1 MAEFQEDTIAAVAT
15 AMAPSG
21 IGIVRISG
29 QDAFAVA
36 DRIYRGKKEKK
47 LKEQKANTIHYGWIE
62 ENGQTLDE
70 VLVMLMKAPHSYTG
84 EDTVEIDCHGGILA
98 VRRVLEAVCR
108 NGARPAEPGEFTKR
122 AFLNGRIDMSQAEA
136 VMDLIQAK
144 NEYALKNSFRQ
155 LQGSVKKKIQDIRE
169 KLLYEIAFIESAL
182 DDPEHTDLTGYPEK
196 LGKIVMEQ
204 KAGIE
209 KLIAASGE
217 GRLLQEGIKTV
228 ILGRPNAGKSSLLNL
243 LAGEEKAIV
252 TEIEGTTR
260 DIVEEQINVRGITLR
275 LLDTAGIRDSSSPV
289 EQIGIERAKEQAMD
303 ADLILYV
310 VDSSAPLNEND
321 RKIMELIR
329 NKKTIVLLNK
339 NDLEA
344 AVKEEELKEKL
355 DAPVISISVKEK
367 KGIHQLETVIQE
379 LFFHGGISFN
389 DEIYITSARH
399 RSALEAADKSLKLVE
414 NSIADGLPE
423 DFYSIDLMDAY
434 ESLGKILGE
443 SVGEDL
449 VNEIFSKFCTGK

>member
-1 MAEFQEDTIAAVAT
+1 MADVYEDTIAAVST
-15 AMAPSG
+15 AMAPGG

-29 QDAFAVA
+29 KEAFSIA
-36 DRIYRGKKEKK
+36 DKIFRGKRGKR
-47 LKEQKANTIHYGWIE
+47 LSEQEGNTIHYGWIE
-62 ENGQTLDE
+62 ENGQAIDE
-70 VLVMLMKAPHSYTG
+70 VLAVVLRHPHSYTG

-98 VRRVLEAVCR
+98 MNRILEAVLR
-108 NGARPAEPGEFTKR
+108 AGARPADPGEFTKR
-122 AFLNGRIDMSQAEA
+122 AFLNGRMDLSQAEA

>member
-1 MAEFQEDTIAAVAT
+1 MADVYEDTIAAVST
-15 AMAPSG
+15 AMAPGG

-29 QDAFAVA
+29 KEAFSIA
-36 DRIYRGKKEKK
+36 DKIFRGKRGKR
-47 LKEQKANTIHYGWIE
+47 LSEQEGNTIHYGWIE
-62 ENGQTLDE
+62 ENGQAIDE
-70 VLVMLMKAPHSYTG
+70 VLAVVLRHPHSYTG

-98 VRRVLEAVCR
+98 MNRILEAVLR
-108 NGARPAEPGEFTKR
+108 AGARPADPGEFTKR
-122 AFLNGRIDMSQAEA
+122 AFLNGRMDLSQAEA
-136 VMDLIQAK
+136 VMDLIQAR

>member
-1 MAEFQEDTIAAVAT
+1 
-15 AMAPSG
+15 
-21 IGIVRISG
+21 
-29 QDAFAVA
+29 
-36 DRIYRGKKEKK
+36 
-47 LKEQKANTIHYGWIE
+47 
-62 ENGQTLDE
+62 
-70 VLVMLMKAPHSYTG
+70 
-84 EDTVEIDCHGGILA
+84 
-98 VRRVLEAVCR
+98 
-108 NGARPAEPGEFTKR
+108 
-122 AFLNGRIDMSQAEA
+122 
-136 VMDLIQAK
+136 
-144 NEYALKNSFRQ
+144 
-155 LQGSVKKKIQDIRE
+155 
-169 KLLYEIAFIESAL
+169 
-182 DDPEHTDLTGYPEK
+182 
-196 LGKIVMEQ
+196 
-204 KAGIE
+204 
-209 KLIAASGE
+209 
-217 GRLLQEGIKTV
+217 
-228 ILGRPNAGKSSLLNL
+228 
-243 LAGEEKAIV
+243 
-252 TEIEGTTR
+252 
-260 DIVEEQINVRGITLR
+260 
-275 LLDTAGIRDSSSPV
+275 
-289 EQIGIERAKEQAMD
+289 MD